1 MTESKENKELKEKY
15 SKDKYFAVVYLKGGC
30 SNGNTEID
38 LEDRSAWMYYIEF
51 TSSGESIFG
60 NNVELAKSKYVVNS
74 QDTMSVEAFTNALDR
89 IIKMEKNEK
98 HLLIITDYTALYL
111 GITKSIVDP
120 SSYDDETFWVN
131 QVKKDYSSLFP
142 HSEVLLITKKEK
154 NDYPQFI
161 EGMQKVTEFVNGE
174 TKFKKNKNLL
184 RP

>member
-89 IIKMEKNEK
+89 IIKMKKMKNIYF
-98 HLLIITDYTALYL
+98 LLQIIRHY
-111 GITKSIVDP
+111 I
-120 SSYDDETFWVN
+120 
-131 QVKKDYSSLFP
+131 
-142 HSEVLLITKKEK
+142 
-154 NDYPQFI
+154 
-161 EGMQKVTEFVNGE
+161 
-174 TKFKKNKNLL
+174 
-184 RP
+184 